1 MEKFIPRENRFLRH
15 HPNSGVVAVAF
26 REYLKIIFPCWL
38 DNANKVD
45 ADLFF
50 SRGAV
55 WRKGF
60 GNAGKIGCLPEKR
73 MRKYPVGEIANHP

>member
-1 MEKFIPRENRFLRH
+1 MLPPGTGFWQPEFTEKILSRKTGAVQNQGLEWMNSNPRMQ
-15 HPNSGVVAVAF
+15 
-26 REYLKIIFPCWL
+26 K
-38 DNANKVD
+38 